1 MGLALQYLT
10 DTLIKITTA
19 SKLDETKTYQIKGF
33 EAKVELIKSRTAAAG
48 RAVTMIYNQMEGFD
62 DELSMLEFVKANGM
76 LKGSPVAYFIE
87 GLDTVKFRFSNF
99 KQVLAESKD
108 LKDHFYNVAETLLKD
123 SLKSSSKFMV
133 SESNDDTEVVEDVTD
148 N

>member
-1 MGLALQYLT
+1 
-10 DTLIKITTA
+10 
-19 SKLDETKTYQIKGF
+19 
-33 EAKVELIKSRTAAAG
+33 
-48 RAVTMIYNQMEGFD
+48 MIYNQMEGFD

-99 KQVLAESKD
+99 KQVLAENKD